1 MKATS
6 APAPRAGSHAVTLA
20 ARPFAAL
27 GRALGTG
34 LRATGLAAALFA
46 GAFADAANVQDLF
59 DAARANNP
67 VLGAARANYQARKTR
82 LPQARA
88 QLLPSL
94 TLSGN
99 RGWSD
104 QEHVLGPGAVTEDRS
119 GSQRWNLQLNQ
130 TVFNARD
137 WHSYRSAKAL
147 SRQADHD
154 FATAEQ
160 NLIVRVASAYLNVL
174 RAQAQLEAAEAET
187 EAVGRQ
193 LEQVQQR
200 FEVGLVAITDVLEST
215 AAYDAAEVRRIQAR
229 RDQNV
234 FFETLRTVTGVAY
247 EDVDRL
253 HRSLPIV
260 DPAPADE
267 QQWVAA
273 ALATNP
279 TVLSARQAL
288 AAAERQRRSAL
299 GVLFPKV
306 TLGVSH
312 GASETD
318 PGGLAFAQESEGRN
332 YSLQFEM
339 PVFHGA
345 ILPAYRETGH
355 QLEAARQNVLEREL
369 VVTRDT
375 HNLFHAVTTGVLR
388 VKARIRAIKSSESA
402 LEATQ
407 TGYEVGT
414 RNIVDVLQ
422 AQQRLFASQ
431 FDYADSRYNYVMDLL
446 RLKQAIGGLTPRDVA
461 ELASFSDDANP
472 VARLQLR

>member
-1 MKATS
+1 MKGTP
-6 APAPRAGSHAVTLA
+6 APAPRAGGHAAALA
-20 ARPFAAL
+20 AMPFAA
-27 GRALGTG
+27 GRRLAKRLC
-34 LRATGLAAALFA
+34 ASSLAAALFA
-46 GAFADAANVQDLF
+46 GAPAGAANVQELF
-59 DAARANNP
+59 DAALANDP
-67 VLGAARANYQARKTR
+67 VLGAAQANYLARKTR

-88 QLLPSL
+88 QLMPSL
-94 TLSGN
+94 TLSGS
-99 RGWSD
+99 RGKSD
-104 QEHVLGPGAVTEDRS
+104 QEHVLGPDIVREDRS
-119 GSQRWNLQLNQ
+119 GSKRWNLQLNQ
-130 TVFNARD
+130 TLFNARD
-137 WHSYRSAKAL
+137 WHNYRSARAL

-160 NLIVRVASAYLNVL
+160 NLIVRVARAYLDVL
-174 RAQAQLEAAEAET
+174 RAQARLEAAEAET

-247 EDVDRL
+247 EDVARL

-267 QQWVAA
+267 EQWVAA

-279 TVLSARQAL
+279 TVLSARQAF

-299 GVLFPKV
+299 GVLFPSV

-318 PGGLAFAQESEGRN
+318 PGGLAFAQESEGRT
-332 YSLQFEM
+332 YSVRFEM

-355 QLEAARQNVLEREL
+355 QLEAARQNLVEREL

-422 AQQRLFASQ
+422 AQQRLFSSQ
-431 FDYADSRYNYVMDLL
+431 FDYADSRYNYVLDLL
-446 RLKQAIGGLTPRDVA
+446 RLKQSIGGLTPQDMA
-461 ELASFSDDANP
+461 ELSSFSDETNP